1 MNEQVI
7 DINTTNE
14 KESDDSI
21 KKGLSEDLIQGPKPV
36 TTNKKSGAC
45 ANFCSSIFPCLKK
58 VNTTSKCVVYFSD
71 PSLNITN
78 WSNKDENNKY
88 NAITFIPI
96 TLFNQFRQFGNL
108 FYLIM
113 TITQFFPQLAVGFL
127 FTYIAPLAF
136 VVAVSMGKELY
147 DDINRR
153 IQDKKTNSTRITVLQ
168 LSEDRKRVNYDF
180 QKIASELLVGDII
193 KLNKDERVP
202 ADIIVLKTFNE
213 AGDNQAFIRTD
224 QLDGETDWKL
234 RKAPGVTQGME
245 EVEILNS
252 GAYAEYEPPSKLI
265 YNFQGIIQGKI
276 GEMNKKEPLNLE
288 NTMWASTVV
297 ASQGVIGIV

>member
-1 MNEQVI
+1 MKEQVI

-14 KESDDSI
+14 KESGDST
-21 KKGLSEDLIQGPKPV
+21 KKDLSEDLIQDPKPV

-45 ANFCSSIFPCLKK
+45 VNFLSTVFPCLKK
-58 VNTTSKCVVYFSD
+58 VDTTSKRVVYFSD

-88 NAITFIPI
+88 NVITFIPI

-108 FYLIM
+108 FYLIL

-153 IQDKKTNSTRITVLQ
+153 IQDKKTNSTSITVLQ
-168 LSEDRKRVNYDF
+168 LSEDKKRVNHEF
-180 QKIASELLVGDII
+180 KKNASELLVGDII
-193 KLNKDERVP
+193 KLNKNERVP
-202 ADIIVLKTFNE
+202 ADIIVLKTF
-213 AGDNQAFIRTD
+213 T
-224 QLDGETDWKL
+224 
-234 RKAPGVTQGME
+234 
-245 EVEILNS
+245 
-252 GAYAEYEPPSKLI
+252 
-265 YNFQGIIQGKI
+265 
-276 GEMNKKEPLNLE
+276 
-288 NTMWASTVV
+288 
-297 ASQGVIGIV
+297 

>member
-136 VVAVSMGKELY
+136 VVAVSMGKELC

-180 QKIASELLVGDII
+180 KKNASELLVGDII

-213 AGDNQAFIRTD
+213 AGDNQAFIRT
-224 QLDGETDWKL
+224 E
-234 RKAPGVTQGME
+234 
-245 EVEILNS
+245 
-252 GAYAEYEPPSKLI
+252 
-265 YNFQGIIQGKI
+265 
-276 GEMNKKEPLNLE
+276 
-288 NTMWASTVV
+288 
-297 ASQGVIGIV
+297 